1 MYNTKGEMQQ
11 IMVSSS
17 DLRACQTAGMMTVHP
32 SLSEERAL
40 MSQTTG
46 EQIGSGE
53 YRASTSARQAIAV
66 YATEGT
72 LLTVPLVSPQNVTSR
87 LFS

>member
-1 MYNTKGEMQQ
+1 
-11 IMVSSS
+11 
-17 DLRACQTAGMMTVHP
+17 
-32 SLSEERAL
+32 